1 MTLQTLYPKFR
12 VGVITRSAMSSPRPE
27 GRFSA
32 YKIALK
38 SVSAR
43 TGTPLP
49 SLLVSFGVLHELTA
63 ILPLVG
69 VFYGARALGIGE
81 RVIHAVVMEDSSS
94 QYSQDGAVARGRNVL
109 KTWVDEGDRWAAK
122 VGTRYGLFG
131 YEKGDLNGMSAT
143 IGAPGHIAGDVANAI
158 VAYGLT
164 KALLPLRVG
173 VSIYLSP
180 MFSRQVI
187 EPLRKT
193 LLRPFRR

>member
-1 MTLQTLYPKFR
+1 
-12 VGVITRSAMSSPRPE
+12 MSSPKPV

-38 SVSAR
+38 SVSAC

-69 VFYGARALGIGE
+69 VFYGARALGVGE
-81 RVIHAVVMEDSSS
+81 RVINAVVMEDSSS
-94 QYSQDGAVARGRNVL
+94 QHSQDGAVARGRNIL

-131 YEKGDLNGMSAT
+131 YEKGGDLNGMSAT
-143 IGAPGHIAGDVANAI
+143 ISAPGHIAGDVANAI
-158 VAYGLT
+158 VAYGMT
-164 KALLPLRVG
+164 K
-173 VSIYLSP
+173 VS
-180 MFSRQVI
+180 
-187 EPLRKT
+187 
-193 LLRPFRR
+193 

>member
-1 MTLQTLYPKFR
+1 
-12 VGVITRSAMSSPRPE
+12 MSSPKPE

-81 RVIHAVVMEDSSS
+81 RVINAVVMEDSSS
-94 QYSQDGAVARGRNVL
+94 QHSQDGAVAWGRNVL
-109 KTWVDEGDRWAAK
+109 KTWVDEGDRWATK

-131 YEKGDLNGMSAT
+131 YEKGGDLNGVSAA
-143 IGAPGHIAGDVANAI
+143 ISVPGHIGGDVANAI
-158 VAYGLT
+158 VAYGVT
-164 KALLPLRVG
+164 KAILPLRVG
-173 VSIYLSP
+173 ISIYLSP

-193 LLRPFRR
+193 LQRPFRR